1 MNSAARA
8 RYEPGRADV
17 RHAPVVER
25 PATRALPPAAALA
38 AFGLVGSPVTLPGGQ
53 GTTWR
58 VGEAVVKPLDME
70 PSLVQWQGA
79 LLSRLDGRDD
89 FRVSVPLQTTDGQ
102 WTTNGWTA
110 WRYQPGAHV
119 PQRWHDIVAVGQR
132 LHAALTTEPEP
143 AFLHRR
149 ADKWSVGDKVAWGEL
164 PAADYAHTK
173 HLPRLTAALRPVD
186 GRSQLVH
193 GDLTGNVLFH
203 DALPPLVIDL
213 SPYWRPPTFA
223 SAIVIADA
231 LVFEGASEDVVEPL
245 LEDPAFPQYLLR
257 ALIYRAVTDHLAQPQ
272 QPRVDADDPYLPA
285 VELATRLVRAA

>member
-1 MNSAARA
+1 MNSDARA

-89 FRVSVPLQTTDGQ
+89 FRVCVPLQTTDGQ

-119 PQRWHDIVAVGQR
+119 PQRWHDIVA
-132 LHAALTTEPEP
+132 ASP
-143 AFLHRR
+143 
-149 ADKWSVGDKVAWGEL
+149 WSTPCMA
-164 PAADYAHTK
+164 
-173 HLPRLTAALRPVD
+173 RP
-186 GRSQLVH
+186 L
-193 GDLTGNVLFH
+193 
-203 DALPPLVIDL
+203 ALPPWPRTW
-213 SPYWRPPTFA
+213 SPTGRN
-223 SAIVIADA
+223 
-231 LVFEGASEDVVEPL
+231 
-245 LEDPAFPQYLLR
+245 
-257 ALIYRAVTDHLAQPQ
+257 
-272 QPRVDADDPYLPA
+272 
-285 VELATRLVRAA
+285 AANG

>member
-1 MNSAARA
+1 MAGRPPLTLRRA
-8 RYEPGRADV
+8 GR
-17 RHAPVVER
+17 
-25 PATRALPPAAALA
+25 L
-38 AFGLVGSPVTLPGGQ
+38 
-53 GTTWR
+53 
-58 VGEAVVKPLDME
+58 
-70 PSLVQWQGA
+70 
-79 LLSRLDGRDD
+79 
-89 FRVSVPLQTTDGQ
+89 RVSAPLQTTDGQ
-102 WTTNGWTA
+102 WNINGWTA

-164 PAADYAHTK
+164 PAADYATTK
-173 HLPRLTAALRPVD
+173 HLHRLTVALRPVD
-186 GRSQLVH
+186 GRNQLVH
-193 GDLTGNVLFH
+193 GDLSGNVLFH
-203 DALPPLVIDL
+203 DVLPPLVIDL

-257 ALIYRAVTDHLAQPQ
+257 ALIYRAVTDHLAHPQ
-272 QPRVDADDPYLPA
+272 HSRVDADDPYLPA